1 MSTTDSFSQPLSNG
15 NSNSETPQS
24 SYSEEGLLPKDNFPH
39 RYLQH
44 HNAAP
49 QRLAYISSKSGL
61 EPQYLSGKKQ
71 IDEFGHFEGNI
82 ENFIGL
88 TQVPTGIIGPL
99 YVKGS
104 AWEDDVFVPMATSE
118 GALIASYHRGAKATR
133 LSGGIHSVCLQ
144 EMVQRSPVFKFR
156 DLGEVGNFLVWVQGQ
171 EDMFRQITSQTSRF
185 AKYLCFRASIEA
197 NHIILTFEYHP
208 GDAAGQN
215 MVTLCT
221 DAICRYIAESSPVKA
236 QAWYIES
243 NMSGDKKATAQ
254 TFAHTRG
261 KRVSAEARITAE
273 VIKEVLHTS
282 AKAIEDYSR
291 ICMGGAV
298 QSGSIG
304 AQAHYAN
311 GLAAMFM
318 ACGQDVACVAEA
330 AMGLTR
336 MEAHDDGSLYIS
348 VTLPN
353 LIVGTVGGGTAM
365 PTQRECLELMD
376 CFGAGKAR
384 KFAEICAAVVLAGE
398 LSIAGAVTA
407 GHFTR
412 AHKKLGRKK
421 KNL

>member
-1 MSTTDSFSQPLSNG
+1 MSTSDSTSHLFPQDNQPSGSESTTNSSLLS
-15 NSNSETPQS
+15 
-24 SYSEEGLLPKDNFPH
+24 KDNFPH

-44 HNAAP
+44 HNAAML
-49 QRLAYISSKSGL
+49 RLSYLSNLTGSD
-61 EPQYLSGKKQ
+61 PQYLSGKMQ
-71 IDEFGHFEGNI
+71 IEDLSHFEGNI
-82 ENFIGL
+82 ENYIGL
-88 TQVPTGIIGPL
+88 TQVPTGVIGPL
-99 YVKGS
+99 YIKGS
-104 AWEDDVFVPMATSE
+104 GWQDDVFVPMATSE
-118 GALIASYHRGAKATR
+118 GALVASYQRGAKATR
-133 LSGGIHSVCLQ
+133 LSGGVRSICL
-144 EMVQRSPVFKFR
+144 EEVVQRSPVFRFQ
-156 DLGEVGNFLVWVQGQ
+156 DLVEVGNFLVWLQGQ
-171 EDMFRQITSQTSRF
+171 EEKFRDITSQTSRF
-185 AKYLCFRASIEA
+185 ARYLRFRPTIEA
-197 NHIILTFEYHP
+197 NNLILTFEYHP

-221 DAICRYIAESSPVKA
+221 DAICKYIDSNSPVKA

-261 KRVSAEARITAE
+261 KRVSAEALIGPE
-273 VIKEVLHTS
+273 VIKDILHTS

-336 MEAHDDGSLYIS
+336 MEAKDNGSLYIS

-353 LIVGTVGGGTAM
+353 LIVGTVGGGTSL
-365 PTQRECLELMD
+365 PTQRECLELMG
-376 CFGAGKAR
+376 CYGAGKAK
-384 KFAEICAAVVLAGE
+384 KFAEVCAAVVLAGE

-421 KNL
+421 KNI